1 MIITGDGSEGE
12 KERARD
18 IEAVLF
24 SVGIPVISCYLGDI
38 HETFIVVINGR
49 RLEIGA
55 HSNRVDGAWLTIEDI
70 TSHAE

>member
-1 MIITGDGSEGE
+1 MIITGDPTQGE
-12 KERARD
+12 KERVRD
-18 IEAVLF
+18 IEAILLNAGVP
-24 SVGIPVISCYLGDI
+24 IISCYLGDI